1 MRIPTDA
8 QRLINEDE
16 PLNDDNQTLEQCRVQ
31 NQSIITLINVNVR
44 PSGNSSDLTI
54 YVRLMTGE
62 NITIRIPS
70 NGTVEALKILIEV

>member
-1 MRIPTDA
+1 MGIPNDA

-16 PLNDDNQTLEQCRVQ
+16 PLNNDDQTLEQCRVQ
-31 NQSIITLINVNVR
+31 NQSIITLINVNFR
-44 PSGNSSDLTI
+44 PSSNSSDITI
-54 YVRLMTGE
+54 YVKLLTGE